1 MHGAFP
7 HPSSMTPGARTAV
20 RVPSALCL
28 AVGSLAW
35 LSFAAATALAQP
47 NPAPEAT
54 PQTGTASA
62 RPLPAIPL
70 SQDEVFAWV
79 DRTHPL
85 LKSAG
90 TDKIAARGR
99 LLKAM
104 AAFEPTF
111 VNDTE
116 MERFISSSSPQKGTQ
131 MVGFNDTFVDFK
143 HPSGI
148 KGLAGFRSSLG
159 DARIPDLKIAGDN
172 QLLIGAS
179 IPLLRGLMVNP
190 ESAEMQRSELA
201 DPRADIKIAETRQG
215 LFLAAATQLWDWT
228 SAAKFVDVAKRAVK
242 VAEDRL
248 KQIDQRAKA
257 GAAAPLDAVEAA
269 QEVQRRKESAI
280 AAQRL
285 LEQESM
291 KMSLFLWDRDHPAM
305 PALDRVPDF
314 PDAASTPTADAVV
327 AHKLQARAE
336 RPELRE
342 IDIEAKLN
350 NIDLA
355 LAKNNLLP
363 SLDADATP
371 SRTPEKFVLG
381 LGYKFGLEL
390 RVPLMQRR
398 GRGEVLEAQGRADR
412 LVLTQKYREQ
422 QILVDVDNA
431 LSAIERAKERT
442 QAAAESLRLARTLE
456 EGERFRFSLGATSVL
471 FVNLRERNTVDS
483 EVQLIRAKADLQ
495 KALANYQW
503 AIGAWARNQPS
514 AVPVQYKHV
523 R

>member
-1 MHGAFP
+1 MRVNLGLA
-7 HPSSMTPGARTAV
+7 ALTAIV
-20 RVPSALCL
+20 FV
-28 AVGSLAW
+28 VV
-35 LSFAAATALAQP
+35 
-47 NPAPEAT
+47 PAPEGSHAES
-54 PQTGTASA
+54 PSPK
-62 RPLPAIPL
+62 PLPAIPL
-70 SQDEVFAWV
+70 SQDEVLAWV

-90 TDKIAARGR
+90 TDKIAAKGR

-104 AAFEPTF
+104 AAFEPSL

-116 MERFISSSSPQKGTQ
+116 MERFISSTNPQKGTQ
-131 MVGFNDTFVDFK
+131 TVGFNDTFIDFK

-148 KGLAGFRSSLG
+148 KGIAGYRHSIG
-159 DARIPDLKIAGDN
+159 DARIPDLEIGQNN
-172 QLLIGAS
+172 QLLLGAS
-179 IPLLRGLMVNP
+179 IPLLRGLLVNP
-190 ESAEMQRSELA
+190 ESAELQRSEFA
-201 DPRADIKIAETRQG
+201 DPRADVKIAETRQG
-215 LFLAAATQLWDWT
+215 LFLAAATQLWDWV
-228 SAAKFVDVAKRAVK
+228 SAAKFVDIARRAQK

-248 KQIDQRAKA
+248 KQIEQRAKA
-257 GAAAPLDAVEAA
+257 GAAAPLDAVEAG

-285 LEQESM
+285 LEQEQF
-291 KMSLFLWDRDHPAM
+291 KMSLFLWDKDQPTA
-305 PALDRVPDF
+305 PPLERVPDF
-314 PDAASTPTADAVV
+314 PDAQHSPSADAVQ
-327 AHKLQARAE
+327 AHKLQAKSD
-336 RPELRE
+336 RPEIRE
-342 IDIEAKLN
+342 IDIEAKIN
-350 NIDLA
+350 NIDLE

-371 SRTPEKFVLG
+371 ARNPEKFVLG

-422 QILVDVDNA
+422 QVLVDVDNA
-431 LSAIERAKERT
+431 LSAIERAKERIL
-442 QAAAESLRLARTLE
+442 AATESLRLARTLE

-483 EVQLIRAKADLQ
+483 EVQLVRAKADYQ

-503 AIGAWARNQPS
+503 AIGAWAKSNAS
-514 AVPVQYKHV
+514 AVPVSYRQV

>member
-1 MHGAFP
+1 MRVNLGLA
-7 HPSSMTPGARTAV
+7 ALTAIV
-20 RVPSALCL
+20 FV
-28 AVGSLAW
+28 VV
-35 LSFAAATALAQP
+35 
-47 NPAPEAT
+47 PAPEGSHAES
-54 PQTGTASA
+54 PPPK
-62 RPLPAIPL
+62 PLPAIPL
-70 SQDEVFAWV
+70 SQDEVLAWV

-90 TDKIAARGR
+90 TDKIAAKGR

-104 AAFEPTF
+104 AAFEPSL

-116 MERFISSSSPQKGTQ
+116 MERFISSTNPQKGTQ
-131 MVGFNDTFVDFK
+131 TVGFNDTFIDFK

-148 KGLAGFRSSLG
+148 KGIAGYRHSIG
-159 DARIPDLKIAGDN
+159 DARIPDLEIGQNN
-172 QLLIGAS
+172 QLLLGAS
-179 IPLLRGLMVNP
+179 IPLLRGLLVNP
-190 ESAEMQRSELA
+190 ESAELQRSEFA
-201 DPRADIKIAETRQG
+201 DPRADVKIAETRQG
-215 LFLAAATQLWDWT
+215 LFLAAATQLWDWV
-228 SAAKFVDVAKRAVK
+228 SAAKFVDIARRAQK

-248 KQIDQRAKA
+248 KQIEQRAKA
-257 GAAAPLDAVEAA
+257 GAAAPLDAVEAG

-285 LEQESM
+285 LEQEQF
-291 KMSLFLWDRDHPAM
+291 KMSLFLWDKDQPTA
-305 PALDRVPDF
+305 PPLERVPDF
-314 PDAASTPTADAVV
+314 PDAQHSPSADAVQ
-327 AHKLQARAE
+327 AHKLQAKSD
-336 RPELRE
+336 RPEIRE
-342 IDIEAKLN
+342 IDIEAKIN
-350 NIDLA
+350 NIDLE

-371 SRTPEKFVLG
+371 ARNPEKFVLG

-422 QILVDVDNA
+422 QVLVDVDNA
-431 LSAIERAKERT
+431 LSAIERAKERIL
-442 QAAAESLRLARTLE
+442 AATESLRLARTLE

-483 EVQLIRAKADLQ
+483 EVQLVRAKADYQ

-503 AIGAWARNQPS
+503 AIGAWAKSNAS
-514 AVPVQYKHV
+514 AVPVSYRQV